1 MLDAGARW
9 ALCGGAAVYLC
20 CVSVVHGA
28 TAQGVVPVIVRTLLT
43 VPQKSSR
50 SAEHLILTVSRVLRV
65 VVYNYEEAFLVGV
78 IGDAW

>member
-9 ALCGGAAVYLC
+9 VLCAGAAVYLC
-20 CVSVVHGA
+20 CVSAVHGA
-28 TAQGVVPVIVRTLLT
+28 TAQGVVPVIVRALLA

-50 SAEHLILTVSRVLRV
+50 SAEHLILTVSRVPRV
-65 VVYNYEEAFLVGV
+65 VVYSYEEAFLVGV

>member
-9 ALCGGAAVYLC
+9 ALCGYVAVYLC
-20 CVSVVHGA
+20 CVSIVHDA
-28 TAQGVVPVIVRTLLT
+28 TAQGVVPVIVRALLT

-50 SAEHLILTVSRVLRV
+50 SAEYLILTVSRVLRV
-65 VVYNYEEAFLVGV
+65 VVYNYEEAVLVRV